1 MINNFLQNDFLGA
14 FAPFFLFQEK
24 EMLNFI
30 INFLSENANF
40 YKAFHEL
47 NSLRDEDLEELGL
60 NRYEIPITIYNSILQ
75 KYK

>member
-1 MINNFLQNDFLGA
+1 
-14 FAPFFLFQEK
+14 
-24 EMLNFI
+24 MLNFI